1 MGYHKSLL
9 GEKMNLVC
17 IHGNSLNSDI
27 FDEINLPFATKMAI
41 NLPGHGGRSIGN
53 DKSFMDLVDTVFDD
67 LVGKKDVVLFGSS
80 LGGHISYHLLSKL
93 TPLAII
99 TISSP
104 PLNLEN
110 VSKAFLPNPLGAL
123 LFQEEI
129 SESDSLNL
137 SSQMLHLK
145 KEEASKLSKMIQST
159 DPKIR
164 GVIGQSLMKGE
175 FLDEVKLLTNFNG
188 KKIFL
193 TPTEESFVNTDY
205 IRSLN
210 LGEVIEVDGGHIL
223 TQDNPQMINQIL
235 SRELS
240 KLRT

>member
-1 MGYHKSLL
+1 
-9 GEKMNLVC
+9 MNLVC
-17 IHGNSLNSDI
+17 IHGNSLNSSI
-27 FDEINLPFATKMAI
+27 FDDINIPFTTKTVI

-53 DKSFMDLVDTVFDD
+53 NKSFLDLVDTVFDD
-67 LVGKKDVVLFGSS
+67 LVGKKDLVLFGSS
-80 LGGHISYHLLSKL
+80 LGGHITYHLLSKL
-93 TPLAII
+93 APLAII

-104 PLNLEN
+104 PLNIEN
-110 VSKAFLPNPLGAL
+110 ISKAFLPNPLGAL

-129 SESDSLNL
+129 SEIDSSNL
-137 SSQMLHLK
+137 SRQMLHLK
-145 KEEASKLSKMIQST
+145 NEDASKLSQMIQST

-175 FLDEVKLLTNFNG
+175 FLDEVKLLKNFTG

-193 TPTEESFVNTDY
+193 TPTEESFVNSDY

-210 LGEVIEVDGGHIL
+210 LGEVIDVSGGHIL
-223 TQDNPQMINQIL
+223 TKDNPQVINEIL

>member
-17 IHGNSLNSDI
+17 IHGNSLNSSI
-27 FDEINLPFATKMAI
+27 FDEISIPFANKTAI

-53 DKSFMDLVDTVFDD
+53 NKSFLDLVDTVFDD
-67 LVGKKDVVLFGSS
+67 LEGKKDLVLFGSS
-80 LGGHISYHLLSKL
+80 LGGHITYHLLSKL
-93 TPLAII
+93 APLAII

-104 PLNLEN
+104 PLNIEN
-110 VSKAFLPNPLGAL
+110 ISKAFLPNPLGAL

-137 SSQMLHLK
+137 SRKMLHLK
-145 KEEASKLSKMIQST
+145 NQDAPKLSQMIQST

-164 GVIGQSLMKGE
+164 GVIGQSLMRGE

-193 TPTEESFVNTDY
+193 TPTDESFVNSDY

-210 LGEVIEVDGGHIL
+210 LGDAIEVSGGHIL
-223 TQDNPQMINQIL
+223 TQDNPRMINEIL